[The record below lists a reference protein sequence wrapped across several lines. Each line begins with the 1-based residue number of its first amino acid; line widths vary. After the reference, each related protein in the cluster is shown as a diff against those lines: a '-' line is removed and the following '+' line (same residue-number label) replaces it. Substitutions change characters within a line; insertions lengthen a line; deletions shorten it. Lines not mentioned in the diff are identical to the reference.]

1 MKEQNKTPGEK
12 KKTNEMDMINLHD
25 KMFSDRVIRMYIKLE
40 IRMNSL
46 TASQNLENLRKSKS
60 ELNMICVCVC
70 VC

>member
-1 MKEQNKTPGEK
+1 
-12 KKTNEMDMINLHD
+12 MDMINLHD

-60 ELNMICVCVC
+60 ELNMICVQN
-70 VC
+70 